1 MRTVKKMAKK
11 ITCYVCG
18 KSSIVEGTNK
28 YFNYMCPECRGDKSK
43 QLNRIF
49 TKDTVFLVCK
59 WYNEGMTIPKIAEVL
74 KRSPHNVRLALE
86 QGGVKIK

>member
-1 MRTVKKMAKK
+1 MAEKV
-11 ITCYVCG
+11 TCYVCG
-18 KSSIVEGTNK
+18 ESSIFEGTMSTNK
-28 YFNYMCPECRGDKSK
+28 RLNYMCPDCKDSKSK

>member
-1 MRTVKKMAKK
+1 MAKK
-11 ITCYVCG
+11 VTCYVCG
-18 KSSIVEGTNK
+18 NSFDVAHSKNSNA
-28 YFNYMCPECRGDKSK
+28 YMCPDCRGSKSK

-74 KRSPHNVRLALE
+74 KHSPHNVRLALE
-86 QGGVKIK
+86 QDGVKIK